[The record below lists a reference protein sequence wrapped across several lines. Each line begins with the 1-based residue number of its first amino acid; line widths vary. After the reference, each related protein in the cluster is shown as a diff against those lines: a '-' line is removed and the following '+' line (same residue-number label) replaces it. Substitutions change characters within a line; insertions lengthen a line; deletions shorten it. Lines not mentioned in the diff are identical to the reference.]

1 MAAINQRIPNF
12 LGGVSQQPDTIKYP
26 GQLRVCDNAVPDV
39 TFGLKKRPPGEFVK
53 TLTNANSDGYWYE
66 ILRDGNEKYLVQIT
80 PANTGSHPIRIW
92 ALVDLES
99 GQAAGTE
106 LSLTNSSGDSVYS
119 YLTGATDRYSI
130 QSIQDFTIITNPQQ
144 TIKTS
149 GVTDL
154 PLNNGDYSFARLDTI
169 AYNTEYVLY
178 TGTAPA
184 PKKYFRATALGVSK
198 STQHTLGFGVSWD
211 DSDGENTYAGLG
223 QFSWQSSATP
233 NIITIPATTRTG
245 ANAVTIDGLEGHITV
260 NGASYIH
267 QNTPNYDGTGTD
279 ASDFLGYTQDY
290 NTRYTAQITLKNGG
304 LIKTTDK
311 DEALAHYMFVFI
323 AGVSYRVDI
332 KAVEEVET
340 YEDVAGIAFYRS
352 PKNPDEGKLGM
363 ATILKSLHDSVN
375 TNVTNVDAELIGNG
389 LYLYG
394 SAAPT
399 VNFLGGAVNEAMNIV
414 GNTAQDVSRLPT
426 QCKHGYIAQIA
437 NSDNVEADNYYVKFL
452 ADNGSQGSGKWE
464 ELSLIHI

>member
-80 PANTGSHPIRIW
+80 PGNTGSDPIRIW

-130 QSIQDFTIITNPQQ
+130 QSIQDFTIITNPQK

-178 TGTAPA
+178 PGTAPA
-184 PKKYFRATALGVSK
+184 PKKYFRATSLEVTKVTSASNVN
-198 STQHTLGFGVSWD
+198 TGFGNSWTSSESTVEKTGLVQFSFND
-211 DSDGENTYAGLG
+211 DSHYSIE
-223 QFSWQSSATP
+223 
-233 NIITIPATTRTG
+233 IPSTTRTG
-245 ANAVTIDGLEGHITV
+245 GTPVDIIGLEGHVTV
-260 NGASYIH
+260 NGQSYIWD
-267 QNTPNYDGTGTD
+267 NVPNYDGSGSTG
-279 ASDFLGYTQDY
+279 ASNFLGYTQTY
-290 NTRYTAQITLKNGG
+290 RSKYTAQITLKSGG
-304 LIKTTDK
+304 LIKTETES
-311 DEALAHYMFVFI
+311 EALAHYIFVFVE
-323 AGVSYRVDI
+323 GERYRIDI
-332 KAVEEVET
+332 STVEEVET

-352 PKNPDEGKLGM
+352 PKNPDEGKLSM
-363 ATILKSLHDSVN
+363 AAILKALNDAVN
-375 TNVTNVDAELIGNG
+375 ANVTNVTSEVIGNG

-414 GNTAQDVSRLPT
+414 GNTAQDVSRLPS
-426 QCKHGYIAQIA
+426 QCKHGYICLLYTSPSPRDKRQSRMPSSA
-437 NSDNVEADNYYVKFL
+437 
-452 ADNGSQGSGKWE
+452 
-464 ELSLIHI
+464 